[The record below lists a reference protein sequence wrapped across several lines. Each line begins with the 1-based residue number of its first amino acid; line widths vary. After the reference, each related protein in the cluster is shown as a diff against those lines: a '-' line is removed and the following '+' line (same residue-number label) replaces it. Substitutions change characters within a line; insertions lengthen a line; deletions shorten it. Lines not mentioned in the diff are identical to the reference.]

1 MTAPAPASRHD
12 VDRLNPDLIAQLRD
26 ALVQDL
32 AAQQRHVAELRR
44 TAESL
49 MGQLDS
55 DSLLERELARDHAV
69 QGLEAI
75 AAIEDALTRIDA
87 GTYGRCDRCG
97 ETIAPARLEALPH
110 TRHCVSCPPQSAR
123 LIG

>member
-1 MTAPAPASRHD
+1 MVRPAPGCRLFRTNPTAVSPESVARLTVSGWSDLPYAAADYTFSAPAGSVNAYRLTMPPPDPDPAA
-12 VDRLNPDLIAQLRD
+12 N
-26 ALVQDL
+26 
-32 AAQQRHVAELRR
+32 
-44 TAESL
+44 
-49 MGQLDS
+49 
-55 DSLLERELARDHAV
+55 
-69 QGLEAI
+69 
-75 AAIEDALTRIDA
+75 TRIDA